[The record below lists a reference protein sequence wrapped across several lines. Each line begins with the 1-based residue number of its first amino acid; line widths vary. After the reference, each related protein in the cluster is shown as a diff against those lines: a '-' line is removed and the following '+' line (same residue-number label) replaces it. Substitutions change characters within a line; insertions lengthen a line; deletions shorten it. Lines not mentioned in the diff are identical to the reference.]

1 MKILSCYRVLS
12 SIDILWP
19 YIDSVRCEVVLN
31 SSNLLKSITEARPK
45 LRKSEQKVADFVL
58 ANPNEV
64 IHMRIVDLASEANVS
79 EPTVV
84 RFCRAL
90 HYDGFQDFKLTLA
103 QGLASSANFEQ
114 FALNSKDTVAEFQ
127 QKIFDSMIGNLIN
140 IRDQLEPESLES
152 AIDALVSAKRIEF
165 YGFGASAAVCSD
177 AQHKFY
183 RMQVS
188 AAAYSDPHMQ
198 TISAVSLSKSDVV
211 VAISQTGRT
220 KDLLHTVKL
229 VKETGATVIS
239 LCPGNT
245 PLSDLA
251 TIPIHIDVEEDK
263 DLSTLMSSR
272 VLHLVVIDVLAVG
285 VAMRLGPALLDYL
298 QTIKRT
304 LRSLRQ
310 QDKRLPTRRL
320 SDSD

>member
-1 MKILSCYRVLS
+1 M
-12 SIDILWP
+12 
-19 YIDSVRCEVVLN
+19 N
-31 SSNLLKSITEARPK
+31 SFNLLKSIADSKDK
-45 LRKSEQKVADFVL
+45 LRKSEQKVADYVL
-58 ANPNEV
+58 ANPHEV

-90 HYDGFQDFKLTLA
+90 NYDGFQDFKLTLA
-103 QGLASSANFEQ
+103 QGLASNTSFEK
-114 FALNSKDTVAEFQ
+114 FSLDTKDTVIEFK

-140 IRDQLEPESLES
+140 IREQLDPETLEE
-152 AIDALVSAKRIEF
+152 AIDVLAKANRVEF
-165 YGFGASAAVCSD
+165 YGFGASAPVCAD

-183 RMQVS
+183 RLMIS

-198 TISAVSLSKSDVV
+198 TISALTLTRGDVV

-229 VKETGATVIS
+229 VKEAGATVIT
-239 LCPGNT
+239 LCPGTT
-245 PLSDLA
+245 PLAELA
-251 TIPIHIDVEEDK
+251 TIPIHVDVEEDK

-272 VLHLVVIDVLAVG
+272 VVHLVVIDILAVG
-285 VAMRLGPALLDYL
+285 VAMKLGPALFDHLK
-298 QTIKRT
+298 TIKRS

-310 QDKRLPTRRL
+310 NDRLLPVRRGQE
-320 SDSD
+320 SND